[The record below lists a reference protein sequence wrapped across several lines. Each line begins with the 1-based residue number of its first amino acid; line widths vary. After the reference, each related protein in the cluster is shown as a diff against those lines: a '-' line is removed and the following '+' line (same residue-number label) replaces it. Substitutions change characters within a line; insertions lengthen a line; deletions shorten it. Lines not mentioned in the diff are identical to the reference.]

1 MSEFSLDSNVN
12 IPINKLRELSS
23 VRYDDISALIY
34 TTVSLNSP
42 MDELFFLCK
51 YISSVATKY
60 QAILEYC
67 GHFIN
72 RKHVQK
78 YVDTVAAVTMA
89 TVFEYSKLGYNL
101 PETISFFI
109 NQFLK
114 IVYEK
119 CEFNIIVVRM
129 LHGPSQVRFKI
140 LIEPIL
146 SETERKLSNKDVEF
160 STRMMLTLLSY
171 LESPDKCISCS
182 IIKSDLWSE
191 KSEYIPEIIDDNIF
205 PGLFEQYPVLYKII
219 FKKRHELLDKLGIT
233 SIDISDSIKLSK
245 EFEDVITK
253 VYEEDLGNV
262 IDFYKILNNIYDKD
276 EDNKG
281 LEEIEEDPLAF
292 DELIHD
298 QFFTNIIE
306 MLYLKI
312 TSSDFP
318 ITVSINDIV
327 KSSVLDTPVYHNIYD
342 SIMTGDFDS
351 WSIVKSIKKYYECED
366 DSEDDSDFFKPKGI
380 DEKNI
385 NNLKR
390 NSRENLENN
399 RVLKETIKND
409 KQLINISN
417 VQYNIPSNSEGFS
430 KLIFDYHDK
439 DEIQKIIDLSN
450 YISETL
456 SLYIKTKDKFN
467 QLILNK
473 IISSYNKAKI
483 EIIDIK
489 NDKKKEN
496 YTVQFNMFD
505 KLYRFT
511 ISKKDGI
518 IKLIEY
524 KEG

>member
-160 STRMMLTLLSY
+160 STRMMLMLLSY

-312 TSSDFP
+312 TGSDFP